1 MTSIKISCDEFS
13 LIFRIFYSNQ
23 IIHSYF
29 SSLIIPYYFIFHFD
43 FERGEW
49 RDNATWYNCRNH
61 VDDETSTVRQ
71 PQYASTSLS
80 SCRTFLALR
89 QRARFRWLNQLLLLF
104 AFPVRIFH
112 LDTDL
117 SHYFVLLHS
126 REWISP
132 TTFIHF
138 PSIDEFVAPFLRLC
152 CRVNDSKIFFIV
164 WSSMTSENLSTVGNN
179 DRSYTKS
186 G

>member
-1 MTSIKISCDEFS
+1 M
-13 LIFRIFYSNQ
+13 
-23 IIHSYF
+23 
-29 SSLIIPYYFIFHFD
+29 
-43 FERGEW
+43 
-49 RDNATWYNCRNH
+49 
-61 VDDETSTVRQ
+61 DDETSTVRQ

-80 SCRTFLALR
+80 TCRTFLALR
-89 QRARFRWLNQLLLLF
+89 QRARFRWLNQLLLLS

-117 SHYFVLLHS
+117 SRYFALLHS

-132 TTFIHF
+132 TTFIYFH
-138 PSIDEFVAPFLRLC
+138 PSMSLLLHSFLRPR
-152 CRVNDSKIFFIV
+152 CRVNDSKIFFYRVKWHLKIYQRWVTMGKILRIKLKSECRTIIV
-164 WSSMTSENLSTVGNN
+164 NCND